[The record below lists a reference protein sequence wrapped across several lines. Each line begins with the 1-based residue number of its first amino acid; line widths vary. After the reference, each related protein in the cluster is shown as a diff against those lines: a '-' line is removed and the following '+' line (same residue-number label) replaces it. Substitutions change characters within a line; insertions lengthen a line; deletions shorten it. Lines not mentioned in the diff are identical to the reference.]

1 MGIPFNPN
9 QRVSGLVELVPK
21 SHHRRGKM
29 KKTLLGLLIVVLL
42 TAACA
47 PLSAAYEEQSIT
59 QAAQAEVPDGTTA
72 STAGF
77 SVTDALGREVIFES
91 YPEKIVLAGKLR
103 TMIAD
108 FLYLFESSAQK
119 ILAIETGGQTPDNF
133 IALLD
138 EDIENKYS
146 LEKGAGAEQIAP
158 LQPDLVILK
167 TSMKESIGDA
177 LETIGIAVVYV
188 DFETVEQIYR
198 DIRILG
204 QVLNENERAELIVQ
218 KYQDLYTE
226 FSGYVQ
232 TGQAKNTV
240 LLMQVS
246 DAENQYAYEVPS
258 VSYLQ
263 TYMVEA
269 AGGEAV
275 WKEAAQAGGWNEVN
289 LEQVNAWNPQRIFVI
304 NYQAKAVEIVSALT
318 DSPPFSSLDAVKNG
332 QVKAFPLDY
341 LSWDQPDPRWI
352 LGYSWLV
359 YQINPGTVERDYM
372 LAKVTEFYQFFYG
385 LEDQVIQENI
395 LPRIEQYY

>member
-1 MGIPFNPN
+1 
-9 QRVSGLVELVPK
+9 
-21 SHHRRGKM
+21 M

-47 PLSAAYEEQSIT
+47 PLSAAHEEQSIT

-77 SVTDALGREVIFES
+77 SVTDALGREVIFEA

-103 TMIAD
+103 TMIVD

-138 EDIENKYS
+138 EDIDNKYS
-146 LEKGAGAEQIAP
+146 LEKGASAEQIAP
-158 LQPDLVILK
+158 LLPDLVILK

-177 LETIGIAVVYV
+177 LETIGITVVYV

-204 QVLNENERAELIVQ
+204 QVLNENERAELIVEN
-218 KYQDLYTE
+218 YQDLYNE
-226 FSGYVQ
+226 FSAYVQ
-232 TGQAKNTV
+232 TGQEKNTV

-318 DSPPFSSLDAVKNG
+318 DSQPFSSLDAVKNG

-359 YQINPGTVERDYM
+359 YQINPGAVERDYM

-385 LEDQVIQENI
+385 LENQVIQENI